1 MRSDQLAVMDTL
13 DRRELEERQTAVRAL
28 LRHPL
33 LGSGGPDPN
42 AFILV
47 RRHARWLCE
56 WFMESAGWRLRV
68 DNGLAR
74 LHKILPRAIDTTRPA
89 VADRGSGVP
98 FSRRRYALLCLAL
111 AVLERADAQVTLGQ
125 LAERVVSM
133 VAEPAVSSTGLL
145 FTIGSADERR
155 DLVAVV
161 RLLQGLGVLA
171 QVAGDELDFVNGR
184 SSGDALYDVDRRA
197 LGSLLVSPRGASLVN
212 ARTFEARLGA
222 LVDELAPD
230 TQDAQR
236 RAVRHGLVRRLLE
249 DPVVYVDDLTEEE
262 QSYFISQRPFLVR
275 RVCEATGW
283 VAEMRAEGVA
293 LLDPTGEATDLR
305 MPEEGTDG
313 HATLLLAEHLAGQL
327 QEHGPAPIS
336 LSELHKKMLSWT
348 REHNHQWR
356 KGTRDQGAEVAL
368 VAMALS
374 RLNGLGLV
382 QVTPEGVAPRA
393 ALARFEYR
401 PAVVQVAQDL
411 DDES

>member
-1 MRSDQLAVMDTL
+1 MRSDQLVVMDTL
-13 DRRELEERQTAVRAL
+13 DRRELEERQSAVRAL

-33 LGSGGPDPN
+33 LGSAGPDPN

-56 WFMESAGWRLRV
+56 WFIESAGWRLRV

-74 LHKILPRAIDTTRPA
+74 LHKLLPRAIDTTRPA
-89 VADRGSGVP
+89 VADRSGVP

-133 VAEPAVSSTGLL
+133 VAEPALSSTGLL

-155 DLVAVV
+155 DVVAVV

-171 QVAGDELDFVNGR
+171 RVAGDELDFVNGR

-197 LGSLLVSPRGASLVN
+197 LSCLLVSPRGASLVN

-222 LVDELAPD
+222 LVDELVPD
-230 TQDAQR
+230 TQEAQR
-236 RAVRHGLVRRLLE
+236 RAIRHGLVRRLLD
-249 DPVVYVDDLTEEE
+249 DPVVYVDDMTDEE
-262 QSYFISQRPFLVR
+262 QSYFASQRPFLVR

-283 VAEMRAEGVA
+283 IAETRAEGVA
-293 LLDPTGEATDLR
+293 LLDPTEEATDLR
-305 MPEEGTDG
+305 MPDEGTDG
-313 HATLLLAEHLAGQL
+313 HATLLLAEHLAGRL
-327 QEHGPAPIS
+327 QARGPAPIS
-336 LSELHKKMLSWT
+336 LSELHQTMLRWT
-348 REHNHQWR
+348 RDHSPQWR

-374 RLNGLGLV
+374 RLDGLGLV
-382 QVTPEGVAPRA
+382 QVTPEGVVPRA

-411 DDES
+411 DA